1 MSIATHYTSLGLV
14 PTAAPEV
21 IRAAYKALALVCHPD
36 KTMHLAA
43 EDRASHAAAF
53 KDVQAA
59 YDVLGNPSLKAAYD
73 AELERHANKYD
84 QSYSTLHHHSS
95 SSNSSG
101 ASPISKRRPTVK
113 MTTPEEKTAMRAKTR
128 QSLEYLREK
137 RSERDVADAQKD
149 VAALKD
155 MVHTWEQLAEEN
167 RSDPVMHAHCAIR
180 IHEYEQKIAEREQ
193 QHKEWLANLSTAKQ
207 ESSNPT
213 TKQRPTTPTKAAVAS
228 SGMSSHRSTAPRP
241 QTYATPLTTPDRSSG
256 RAKERERAEAER
268 IAASTARAEARHAEK
283 AQREAAK
290 QAHLDQ
296 KAAAVR
302 AEKEKQQAK
311 ASLHARQDAE
321 RIAKAR
327 AKAGAAPLG
336 TVGAVVVA
344 KSSQCG
350 TSVVQDTASKQ
361 AQTTTQRICS
371 KCGVGHVSV
380 REWLK
385 CNAPAQPA
393 SDNDDQMCLRTG

>member
-213 TKQRPTTPTKAAVAS
+213 TKQRPTTPTKAAVAG